1 MLFLN
6 LSNLTSLF
14 PSRSLSLTSLYSLPE
29 VVASW
34 MHREVV
40 GVPMTLLEYSGRKN
54 VGWPIKRTEGKLLGF
69 SCLPT
74 S

>member
-1 MLFLN
+1 M
-6 LSNLTSLF
+6 SLH
-14 PSRSLSLTSLYSLPE
+14 SLPE

-34 MHREVV
+34 TCREVV
-40 GVPMTLLEYSGRKN
+40 GVPMTLLEHSEMTLLEYSGRKN